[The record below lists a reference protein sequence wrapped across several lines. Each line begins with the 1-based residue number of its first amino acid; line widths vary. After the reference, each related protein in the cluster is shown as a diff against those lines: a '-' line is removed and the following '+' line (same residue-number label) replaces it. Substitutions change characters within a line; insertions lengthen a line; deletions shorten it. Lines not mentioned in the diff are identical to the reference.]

1 MTTEQFQ
8 ADLAAAAMLMSRT
21 TPGVKLETIHDAM
34 IIGADMGMKYVME
47 FWQVNHEE
55 LNEYRRVTNLP
66 NA

>member
-47 FWQVNHEE
+47 FW
-55 LNEYRRVTNLP
+55 
-66 NA
+66 